1 MDGRPITKIHR
12 SDLLNFTFPPSSRR
26 ERKGI
31 TLPSSREEN
40 KIVRCDECK
49 TITGSSPT
57 GRPSIRLYK
66 SRVQV
71 RPDSR
76 QGQDWQKYPA
86 EVFLGAQLLS
96 LIESSVSRKIVV
108 HQSTGED
115 PTSSQQQG
123 ILVWV
128 FNPDIYYSSSRR
140 GPTAHRA
147 MKIFY
152 KDLPDPEKFLD
163 DHSNTHEELVVPED
177 DYKEFKNALAES
189 TDILPEAA
197 QTFQDWTIGL
207 LDRWEKH
214 ASGSARMDENPL
226 NKKVEDG
233 FELFKLPAGMAELY
247 L

>member
-1 MDGRPITKIHR
+1 M
-12 SDLLNFTFPPSSRR
+12 
-26 ERKGI
+26 
-31 TLPSSREEN
+31 
-40 KIVRCDECK
+40 
-49 TITGSSPT
+49 
-57 GRPSIRLYK
+57 
-66 SRVQV
+66 
-71 RPDSR
+71 
-76 QGQDWQKYPA
+76 
-86 EVFLGAQLLS
+86 
-96 LIESSVSRKIVV
+96 SRKIVV
-108 HQSTGED
+108 HQSNSKD
-115 PTSSQQQG
+115 STSSG
-123 ILVWV
+123 KLGLLVWV

-152 KDLPDPEKFLD
+152 KDLSDPEKFLD
-163 DHSNTHEELVVPED
+163 DNSNTHEELVVPED
-177 DYKEFKNALAES
+177 DYNEFKTALVES

-233 FELFKLPAGMAELY
+233 FELFKLPAGMSELY